1 MERKPREEARKARN
15 DVYRAHILEVAE
27 EVFAD
32 RGFESA
38 KLQEIS
44 DRAKL
49 SMGTIY
55 AIFPGKDDLFQA
67 ILDDKGVE
75 LLRLVRAVA
84 AQPQAPLAQLHA
96 LIEAYIDYFVAH
108 PNFLRMHL
116 RAGTS
121 WVVSPESKAESR
133 ASIWREV
140 HALQAEIFRRG
151 IEAGVFV
158 EDDPA
163 LLARLFSAMDQVL
176 LADWVAGGMKLTR
189 DDLVAKLEAIV
200 ERCFCAR
207 GR

>member
-15 DVYRAHILEVAE
+15 DVYRAHILAVAE

-44 DRAKL
+44 ERAKL

-55 AIFPGKDDLFQA
+55 AIFPGKEDLFQA
-67 ILDDKGVE
+67 ILDDKGRE
-75 LLRLVRAVA
+75 MLRLVRDVSAR
-84 AQPQAPLAQLHA
+84 PQAPLAQLHA

-108 PNFLRMHL
+108 PSFLRMHL
-116 RAGTS
+116 RNGTS
-121 WVVSPESKAESR
+121 WVVSPESRAESR

-140 HALQAEIFRRG
+140 HSLQAEIFRRG
-151 IEAGVFV
+151 IAAGVFV

-176 LADWVAGGMKLTR
+176 LADWVAGGMAQTR
-189 DDLVAKLEAIV
+189 DELVSKLESIV
-200 ERCFCAR
+200 QRSFCAR
-207 GR
+207 ES